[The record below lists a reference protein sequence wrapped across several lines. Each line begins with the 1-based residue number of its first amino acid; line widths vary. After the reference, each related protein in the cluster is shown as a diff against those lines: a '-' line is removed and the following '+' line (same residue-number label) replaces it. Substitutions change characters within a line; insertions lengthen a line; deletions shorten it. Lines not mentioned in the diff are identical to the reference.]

1 MTNMTL
7 YVCDTLLMVPQI
19 LFAYEDEK
27 GEDVVEAMDF
37 WKSQQRK
44 SVMPDGS
51 AEKMGQLVSPTGS
64 NHSHSRLAN

>member
-1 MTNMTL
+1 MTKSRL
-7 YVCDTLLMVPQI
+7 SLGETLLTLPQI

-44 SVMPDGS
+44 SVMPDGNG
-51 AEKMGQLVSPTGS
+51 EKLGQLVSPTGS
-64 NHSHSRLAN
+64 YHSRLAQ

>member
-1 MTNMTL
+1 M
-7 YVCDTLLMVPQI
+7 
-19 LFAYEDEK
+19 FAYEDEK

-44 SVMPDGS
+44 STMPDGG

-64 NHSHSRLAN
+64 YHSRLAQ